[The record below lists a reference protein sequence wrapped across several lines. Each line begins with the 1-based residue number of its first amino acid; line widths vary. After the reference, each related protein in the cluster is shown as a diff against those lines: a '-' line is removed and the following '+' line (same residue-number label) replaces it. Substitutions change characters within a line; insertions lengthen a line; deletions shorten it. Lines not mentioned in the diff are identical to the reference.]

1 MTLTPQ
7 DGGGVAAVA
16 AGTWLNHHLAAIYAE
31 RVLQR
36 TAAHS
41 AQAALA
47 AALAEDAA
55 LRQAAEARL
64 QALQQIP
71 EQRCFVSARQRDFLA
86 AALAATEHP

>member
-1 MTLTPQ
+1 MSPTPQ
-7 DGGGVAAVA
+7 GGSGVAAAA
-16 AGTWLNHHLAAIYAE
+16 AGARLNQHLAAIYAE
-31 RVLQR
+31 RVLR
-36 TAAHS
+36 RAAARG

-47 AALAEDAA
+47 AALGEDAA

-64 QALQQIP
+64 QALQEIP